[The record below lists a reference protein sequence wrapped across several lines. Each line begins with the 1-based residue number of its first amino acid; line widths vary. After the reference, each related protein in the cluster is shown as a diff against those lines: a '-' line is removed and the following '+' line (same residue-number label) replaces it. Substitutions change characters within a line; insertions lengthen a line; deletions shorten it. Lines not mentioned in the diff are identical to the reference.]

1 MAIIDG
7 FYRELVTGDPNADI
21 SINSVLGRFPVIPSV
36 IYPPF
41 DVTKLEGVK
50 MTAKELAA
58 FIKVINS
65 AYRVYYSNG
74 ASNDNFI
81 DYISPLSFVSLY
93 QAKQELG
100 GVFGLDSGSTLFA
113 SAIRPITF
121 TAGLATP
128 QQNWNF
134 TVSTAGWNTSFFV
147 VNTAI
152 SNTSTPDL
160 NLYNN
165 VTMVIFGFEDF
176 SASSK
181 LLEVQ
186 FVTPAGVRQ
195 GVKNFAM
202 NGLYGSTDLLLLDES
217 YYIGKNLKY
226 TIDINFS
233 ATGAVGIK
241 PIGFQ
246 FMTAQYFNQE

>member
-7 FYRELVTGDPNADI
+7 FYRELVTGDPNATVP
-21 SINSVLGRFPVIPSV
+21 INNVLGRFPVIPSV

-41 DVTKLEGVK
+41 DVSKLEGVQ

-74 ASNDNFI
+74 SSNDNFI
-81 DYISPLSFVSLY
+81 DYISPLAFVSLY

-121 TAGLATP
+121 TAGNSTP

-134 TVSTAGWNTSFFV
+134 SVSTAGWNTSFFT

-152 SNTSTPDL
+152 SNTTTPDL

-165 VTMVIFGFEDF
+165 VTMVVFGFMEQ
-176 SASSK
+176 SPSVK
-181 LLEVQ
+181 TLEVQ
-186 FVTPAGVRQ
+186 FVTPAGVKQ
-195 GVKNFAM
+195 GVKDFAM
-202 NGLYGSTDLLLLDES
+202 NGLPGSTDILLLDES

-226 TIDINFS
+226 TIDVNFT
-233 ATGAVGIK
+233 ATGAIEFK
-241 PIGFQ
+241 PIGLQ
-246 FMTAQYFNQE
+246 FMTSQYFNQE

>member
-1 MAIIDG
+1 MVKKTMAIIDG
-7 FYRELVTGDPNADI
+7 FYRELVTGDPNADV

-41 DVTKLEGVK
+41 DVSKLEGVK

-81 DYISPLSFVSLY
+81 DYISPLAFVSLY

-152 SNTSTPDL
+152 ANTSTPDL

-165 VTMVIFGFEDF
+165 VTMVIFGFHDA
-176 SASSK
+176 SAK
-181 LLEVQ
+181 LTEVQ
-186 FVTPAGVRQ
+186 FTTPAGVKQ
-195 GVKNFAM
+195 GVKEFIM
-202 NGLYGSTDLLLLDES
+202 NNLPGSTDLLLLDES
-217 YYIGKNLKY
+217 YYIGKNLRY
-226 TIDINFS
+226 TIDVNFS
-233 ATGAVGIK
+233 GTGTV
-241 PIGFQ
+241 
-246 FMTAQYFNQE
+246 E